1 MIEFLIHRLVNCAA
15 GPNLGLDTLILEWLA
30 GQPGFA
36 DHDPDPDLPL
46 HLHIVAEEEAERW
59 RQHAY
64 GLVGHPAAAAQL
76 REHLCP
82 GADRWVRREGNR
94 FAAAVRGRHRWYDAT
109 GHDEAAA
116 ILAATLRAYRSHIE
130 EAPRV
135 LAVAA

>member
-1 MIEFLIHRLVNCAA
+1 MIDFLIHRLINCAA
-15 GPNLGLDTLILEWLA
+15 GPNLGLDTLILDWLA

-46 HLHIVAEEEAERW
+46 HMHIVAEEAAERW

-82 GADRWVRREGNR
+82 GADYWTRRAAGQ
-94 FAAAVRGRHRWYDAT
+94 FCAAVNGRHHWHEAVAK
-109 GHDEAAA
+109 DEAAA
-116 ILAATLRAYRSHIE
+116 ILAASLRAYRSNIE